1 MWGKEKTG
9 LNYTD
14 NSIGKISNN
23 TFSGYVEN
31 ITAGIGNT
39 TIVNKNSPGGS
50 NAQQI
55 SDAEWMEL
63 AKFFLE
69 KQLSSD
75 TDDQKFAEQYAR
87 AEELVKKKDRKGL
100 KDFFKNAGSSI
111 LKIVTGAGIQ
121 AGIKEIISKVME

>member
-1 MWGKEKTG
+1 MRGKERVE

-50 NAQQI
+50 NTQQI
-55 SDAEWMEL
+55 SDAEWVEL

-69 KQLSSD
+69 RQLSSD
-75 TDDQKFAEQYAR
+75 IDDQKFAEQYAR
-87 AEELVKKKDRKGL
+87 AEELVKKTDRKGL

-111 LKIVTGAGIQ
+111 LKIVSGAGIQ
-121 AGIKEIISKVME
+121 AGIRGIISKIME

>member
-1 MWGKEKTG
+1 MWGKDRTER
-9 LNYTD
+9 NYTD
-14 NSIGKISNN
+14 NSIEKISNN

-39 TIVNKNSPGGS
+39 TIDSLGGG
-50 NAQQI
+50 NTQQI
-55 SDAEWMEL
+55 SDAEWVEL

-75 TDDQKFAEQYAR
+75 IDDQKYAEQYAR

-121 AGIKEIISKVME
+121 AGIKGIISKVME

>member
-1 MWGKEKTG
+1 MWGKEKME

-31 ITAGIGNT
+31 IAAGIGNT
-39 TIVNKNSPGGS
+39 TIVNKNNPGGS
-50 NAQQI
+50 ITQQI
-55 SDAEWMEL
+55 SDAEWVEL
-63 AKFFLE
+63 AKFFIE

-75 TDDQKFAEQYAR
+75 IDDQKLAKQYAQ

-100 KDFFKNAGSSI
+100 KDFFKSAGSSI
-111 LKIVTGAGIQ
+111 LKIVMGAGIQ
-121 AGIKEIISKVME
+121 AGLKGIISKIME

>member
-121 AGIKEIISKVME
+121 VGIKEIISKVME

>member
-1 MWGKEKTG
+1 MWGKEKME

-39 TIVNKNSPGGS
+39 TTVNKNSPGGS
-50 NAQQI
+50 NTQQI
-55 SDAEWMEL
+55 SNTEWVEL

-75 TDDQKFAEQYAR
+75 IDDQRFAEQYAC
-87 AEELVKKKDRKGL
+87 AEELVKKRDRKGL
-100 KDFFKNAGSSI
+100 KEFFKNAGSSI

-121 AGIKEIISKVME
+121 AGIKGIISKVME